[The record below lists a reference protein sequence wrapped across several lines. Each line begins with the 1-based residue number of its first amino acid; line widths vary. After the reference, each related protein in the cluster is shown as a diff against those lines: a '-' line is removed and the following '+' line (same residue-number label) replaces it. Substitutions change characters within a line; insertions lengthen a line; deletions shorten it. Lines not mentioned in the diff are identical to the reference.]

1 MKLVSFLFAALIAA
15 TSLSGANYD
24 HHIHNAHNSLKTR
37 NFKQAHH
44 HLNQVI
50 QENPNHSQAHELK
63 GHISFAEGNSSE
75 AISHLSRAI
84 EANPKN
90 STAYFDRGV
99 AHLSQGNTEQA
110 TKDIRIALELNPK
123 LHERLKQADPQG
135 QTYKAPN
142 PVKAS
147 NPVKKTV
154 KKSAPKKK
162 NLGLH
167 SISMKKGTV
176 KIKKGIVA
184 FRSKG
189 KR

>member
-15 TSLSGANYD
+15 ASLSGANHD
-24 HHIHNAHNSLKTR
+24 HHFHNAHNSLKTR

-63 GHISFAEGNSSE
+63 GHISFAEGNSNE

-84 EANPKN
+84 ESNPKN

-99 AHLSQGNTEQA
+99 AHLSQGNTDQA
-110 TKDIRIALELNPK
+110 TKDIRTALELNPK
-123 LHERLKQADPQG
+123 LHERLKQADPQA
-135 QTYKAPN
+135 QTYKAP
-142 PVKAS
+142 A
-147 NPVKKTV
+147 PVKKAV